1 LATPVLYLAGMA
13 NDEEKE
19 WRDLCE
25 RAAIETDHEK
35 LVELAEK
42 INRVLEERE
51 TKLRRPTTGASALP
65 GYVFA
70 PG

>member
-1 LATPVLYLAGMA
+1 MA
-13 NDEEKE
+13 NDEERE

-51 TKLRRPTTGASALP
+51 KKLRRPITRASAVP
-65 GYVFA
+65 DHVFA